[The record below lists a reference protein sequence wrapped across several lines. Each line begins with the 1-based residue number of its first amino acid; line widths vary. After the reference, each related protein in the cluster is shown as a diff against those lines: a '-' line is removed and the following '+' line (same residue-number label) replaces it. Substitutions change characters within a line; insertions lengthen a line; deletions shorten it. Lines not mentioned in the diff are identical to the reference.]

1 MIAALWAGARA
12 DSADRRHLLLTAHSG
27 LTLGHLLLRLHAIMN
42 LRSVPVL
49 LALVACQSLSYGAIV
64 TTQGAVLSRVVPP
77 DLLAAANSLN
87 SLAMYTGA
95 VVGPLLAGLLIP
107 VTGLGTLYLLDAI
120 ALLIVLW
127 AVFRLP
133 SLPSRTGPTTIGRD
147 VRRPLVGFRL
157 LATDR
162 VLAAVV
168 VLDLAAT
175 VFGMPWALFP
185 ELAAQIGSPGD
196 STVLTLLYAAFPA
209 GILAC
214 TLTSGTFTRT
224 HRPGRMMAVATLVWG
239 ATVVLA
245 GLAPDLWLTLVALGL
260 GGAVNLLLSTCRKT
274 ITQTR
279 VDDTRRGRLQGAL
292 TVVSVGGPQAG
303 TLVHGFAGAVCGALA
318 ALCLGGVLTAVTAA
332 TVIAR
337 SSPLWRLHSNL
348 DGSVVGPEMQ
358 VPAEVSDPRSPA

>member
-1 MIAALWAGARA
+1 VE
-12 DSADRRHLLLTAHSG
+12 
-27 LTLGHLLLRLHAIMN
+27 

-49 LALVACQSLSYGAIV
+49 LALVAWQSLSYGAIV
-64 TTQGAVLSRVVPP
+64 TTSGAVLPRVVPP

-120 ALLIVLW
+120 ALFIVLW

-133 SLPSRTGPTTIGRD
+133 ALPARTGAATTGRGE
-147 VRRPLVGFRL
+147 RHPLVGFRL
-157 LATDR
+157 LATDP
-162 VLAAVV
+162 VLTAVV
-168 VLDLAAT
+168 GLDLAAT

-185 ELAAQIGSPGD
+185 ELAAQIGGPGD

-224 HRPGRMMAVATLVWG
+224 HRPGRLMAVATLVWG

-245 GLAPDLWLTLVALGL
+245 GLAPALWLTLAALGL
-260 GGAVNLLLSTCRKT
+260 GGAANLLLSTCRKT

-279 VDDTRRGRLQGAL
+279 VDDALRGRLQGAL

-303 TLVHGFAGAVCGALA
+303 TLVHGFAGAVCGARVTI
-318 ALCLGGVLTAVTAA
+318 CLGGVLTAVTAA
-332 TVIAR
+332 TIIAR
-337 SSPLWRLHSNL
+337 SPRLWRLAA
-348 DGSVVGPEMQ
+348 VR
-358 VPAEVSDPRSPA
+358 PAHRPFVESFVDTDKA